1 MEEYI
6 IKAHSTQ
13 ANITQRELQLMGAQ
27 PSNAHEAQQL
37 ADSFAR
43 RLSAQSFQ
51 GAGDWVGLI
60 EAVEAGHVRTL

>member
-6 IKAHSTQ
+6 IKAHSIT

-37 ADSFAR
+37 ANSFAR
-43 RLSAQSFQ
+43 RLSESNFQ
-51 GAGDWVGLI
+51 GANDWTGLI